1 MSREPRHIGT
11 IALSATIALVAFA
24 ATAAAGIV
32 QTSQPSSSK
41 VAGTTSAHQPTPR
54 SAKARFNVA
63 VVLGQS
69 GSDAADV
76 LAPYE
81 VLASSPAF
89 AVYTIAASTQPA
101 ALDGGMAVDPDY
113 TFADVASGAA
123 PAPDLIVVPAVN
135 LPDGPEEQAA
145 RDFVVERYR
154 DGARILGVCAGSRLL
169 AATGI
174 LNGLS
179 ATSHWSRIAALEKSN
194 PEVWWVRG
202 QRYVQDGRVTTTG
215 GVTSSIS
222 GSLRVMAD
230 MAGSAESTRV
240 GREIA
245 YPGWTLGQTPS
256 IPKASFGIADAALL
270 LNTAFPWGRPRFNIE
285 LTDGVGEIDA
295 AALFEVYTY
304 SQSALTHA
312 VSSTGS
318 VRTKHGLALRTELT
332 SDAVD
337 GQTIVASGLESSSG
351 FGGLDAAFEQLGHS
365 VSPAVVVS
373 VGKMLEYPLD
383 RVART
388 PALSPDQ
395 WRAPGLLA
403 LALLLAA
410 GLGALPLL
418 VGRLRRRK

>member
-1 MSREPRHIGT
+1 MSSVLRRLGT

-24 ATAAAGIV
+24 ATAAAGIAHS
-32 QTSQPSSSK
+32 SQSSTSK
-41 VAGTTSAHQPTPR
+41 VAGTPSAHQPIPR
-54 SAKARFNVA
+54 SAKARFTVA

-81 VLASSPAF
+81 VLASSPDF
-89 AVYTIAASTQPA
+89 AVYTIAASTKPA

-145 RDFVVERYR
+145 RDFVVERYGA
-154 DGARILGVCAGSRLL
+154 GARILGICAGSRLL
-169 AATGI
+169 SATGI
-174 LNGLS
+174 LNGLT

-194 PEVWWVRG
+194 PEVSWIRG

-222 GSLRVMAD
+222 GALKVMAD
-230 MAGSAESTRV
+230 MVGSAEAKRV
-240 GREIA
+240 GGEIA
-245 YPGWTLGQTPS
+245 YPGWTLSSTTR
-256 IPKASFGIADAALL
+256 IPKASFGLADAAVL
-270 LNTAFPWGRPRFNIE
+270 LNTAFPWGRPSFTIE

-295 AALFEVYTY
+295 SALFEVYSY
-304 SQSALTHA
+304 SQSALTRA

-318 VRTKHGLALRTELT
+318 VRTKHGLMLRTELKR
-332 SDAVD
+332 DAG
-337 GQTIVASGLESSSG
+337 GQTLVAGDLESSSG
-351 FGGLDAAFEQLGHS
+351 FGGLDAAFEQLGRS
-365 VSPAVVVS
+365 VSPALVVS

-383 RVART
+383 RVTRASSQT
-388 PALSPDQ
+388 TDQ
-395 WRAPGLLA
+395 WRAPALLGLA
-403 LALLLAA
+403 VLLAA
-410 GLGALPLL
+410 GLGTLPLL
-418 VGRLRRRK
+418 ARRLRRRK